1 VDATSSHL
9 YVRPDEVTRALLWEK
24 AQTEERLKKDLERFV
39 DKPCVTKDG
48 VVLDLFANIGSS
60 EEAVTAA
67 RDGAA
72 GIGLFRSEFLFM
84 EAGATLSEETQ
95 FKCYRQ
101 VLETMQGKPVVIR
114 TLDAGGDKVVEAIN
128 AALGDKKQLPVA
140 AEKNPLLGQRAIR
153 LCLSAIEVFTT
164 QLRALLR
171 AGVYGD
177 LYIMFPLVTRLEE
190 LTGSLR
196 LLDSIKRDL
205 EKEGLPF
212 KRDMKCGVMIE
223 TPAAALISGSL
234 AAYCD
239 FFSIGTNDLTQ
250 YTLAIDRENP
260 AVARYFNEFHP
271 AVIDLIKMTV
281 KSAAARNIPV
291 SVCGEMAGSSQ
302 GARVLA
308 GMGIRRLSVSSHR
321 IAPLKAMFADLT
333 QEDLKRP
340 FRSVQPAV
348 RIEEK

>member
-1 VDATSSHL
+1 
-9 YVRPDEVTRALLWEK
+9 
-24 AQTEERLKKDLERFV
+24 
-39 DKPCVTKDG
+39 
-48 VVLDLFANIGSS
+48 
-60 EEAVTAA
+60 
-67 RDGAA
+67 
-72 GIGLFRSEFLFM
+72 M
-84 EAGATLSEETQ
+84 
-95 FKCYRQ
+95 
-101 VLETMQGKPVVIR
+101 
-114 TLDAGGDKVVEAIN
+114 
-128 AALGDKKQLPVA
+128 

-177 LYIMFPLVTRLEE
+177 LRIMFPLVTRLEE

-196 LLDSIKRDL
+196 LLDTIKRDL
-205 EKEGLPF
+205 EKEGVPF

-223 TPAAALISGSL
+223 TPAAALISHTL

-260 AVARYFNEFHP
+260 AVARFFNEFHP
-271 AVIDLIKMTV
+271 AVLDLIKMTV

-302 GARVLA
+302 GAQVLA
-308 GMGIRRLSVSSHR
+308 GMGIRHLSVSSHR

-340 FRSVQPAV
+340 HHLVQPAV
-348 RIEEK
+348 RIEGK